1 MRPNVSRDVSIFFAG
16 VAIFIGGEAVFE
28 GITGINIWE
37 KIFAPMDDLVKQ
49 GRGLRFGL
57 SRASGP
63 TRYSIFL
70 GIVLML
76 LTPWCISLIGRHDRK
91 WVRVFGVIAL
101 LSCIAGI
108 VATVSRGP
116 LLGMVLAGAV
126 SITIVWPW
134 TFKWFAGTAMVGL
147 LLVVTFWEQVI
158 SLVESTQTT
167 NQVRVQ
173 VVEVDGEYE
182 AFSGSRNRLL
192 VWEIYG
198 PLVLKGG
205 PLGYGTEAVSS
216 FPPNIP
222 GLPTS
227 AKARATLGIVDNSYL
242 LIGLR
247 FGWIGIGLFLA
258 LLGGSI
264 VTAIQLRRSAG
275 LILYPDGPAFLTA
288 MASILVGVAFEIMTV
303 FSSYDFMFWIL
314 FHCGIVAGLASL
326 RRDMVR
332 GLAV

>member
-1 MRPNVSRDVSIFFAG
+1 MLGLFSSWVFFILLGLVASSKLLFQGRPGTALGSAMATALLAATWIAIDIAGFPIEVRSVLAILFLIAFCVHPKGHFRFPILWLDVAAVSILLVGVISDWRFGGVGVDSPLRLYGEFVLPYFAGRFITMRPNVCRDVSIVFAIAAT
-16 VAIFIGGEAVFE
+16 VIGFEAVVEAF
-28 GITGINIWE
+28 TGVNAWE
-37 KIFAPMDDLVKQ
+37 MFFSPKDDLVKQ

-108 VATVSRGP
+108 IATVSRGP

-147 LLVVTFWEQVI
+147 LLVFTFWEQVI

-198 PLVLKGG
+198 PW
-205 PLGYGTEAVSS
+205 S
-216 FPPNIP
+216 
-222 GLPTS
+222 
-227 AKARATLGIVDNSYL
+227 
-242 LIGLR
+242 
-247 FGWIGIGLFLA
+247 
-258 LLGGSI
+258 
-264 VTAIQLRRSAG
+264 
-275 LILYPDGPAFLTA
+275 
-288 MASILVGVAFEIMTV
+288 
-303 FSSYDFMFWIL
+303 
-314 FHCGIVAGLASL
+314 
-326 RRDMVR
+326 
-332 GLAV
+332 